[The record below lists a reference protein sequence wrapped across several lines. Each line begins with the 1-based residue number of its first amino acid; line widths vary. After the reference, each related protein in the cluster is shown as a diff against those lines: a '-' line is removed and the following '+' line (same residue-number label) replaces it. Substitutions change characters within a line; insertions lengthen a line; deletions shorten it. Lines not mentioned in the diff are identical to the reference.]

1 MARRPVQDSEAAGHD
16 SFLDVVTNMVGIMVI
31 LVMVCGMKIQQSARA
46 PKVDVAQVEKAQAKA
61 ATIEAE
67 LMDMTAQTKQF
78 EAEAALRRKQHDELA
93 TLVAAIEAQIAGSR
107 DAGASAEQ
115 ADMELRT
122 QLASARLDL
131 ERLEQERRIVAAAPS
146 ATVEIVNLPT
156 PLSAV
161 VIGKEAHFVLSKGR
175 IAFIP
180 LDALLEKFKAQATAQ
195 ARAFAGRSELTD
207 AVGPEG
213 GFRLRYTL
221 ERRDLGGSMGRSG
234 YEIRLNHWK
243 LLPTRSDLGET
254 LPVALG
260 ENSDFRFQLSRLSPQ
275 RVTITCWVY
284 PDSFAE
290 FREIKKELF
299 RLGYDSGARPLPA
312 GMPVSGSPS
321 GSRSS
326 AQ

>member
-1 MARRPVQDSEAAGHD
+1 MARRPKPEGEAAGHD

-31 LVMVCGMKIQQSARA
+31 LVMVCGMRIQQSVRE
-46 PKVDVAQVEKAQAKA
+46 PKIDVEKVEKARAKA
-61 ATIEAE
+61 AAVEAD
-67 LMDMTAQTKQF
+67 LMNLTAETKHF
-78 EAEAALRRKQHDELA
+78 EAAAAQRRQERDELA

-107 DAGASAEQ
+107 DLGAGAEQ
-115 ADMELRT
+115 ADMEMRT
-122 QLASARLDL
+122 QLASARLEL
-131 ERLEQERRIVAAAPS
+131 ERLENERKIVAAAPGPV
-146 ATVEIVNLPT
+146 VEVVNLPT

-180 LDALLEKFKAQATAQ
+180 LDALLEKFKSQATAQ
-195 ARAFAGRSELTD
+195 ARAFAGRNELSD

-221 ERRDLGGSMGRSG
+221 ERRDLGGSMGRTG

-243 LLPTRSDLGET
+243 LLPTRSDLGEK
-254 LPVALG
+254 LAEALAP
-260 ENSDFRFQLSRLSPQ
+260 NSDFRFQLSRLSPQ

-312 GMPVSGSPS
+312 GMPVSGSPT